1 MSKFTLNQ
9 TVPHLVKLFLD
20 PDEVQNRAPILRLLA
35 DLIHAAR
42 QSSLVNSTTDE
53 QPVAL
58 APYKDEVLG
67 VLTVGLK
74 NTPACLNAL
83 DSLKGMVT
91 TSKLLSDDELG
102 FIVHNVNELFTG
114 DVTEQS
120 EDIRSVILRIVRET
134 PSSYPTEATLSSIS

>member
-1 MSKFTLNQ
+1 M
-9 TVPHLVKLFLD
+9 KLFLD

-42 QSSLVNSTTDE
+42 QSSLVDSTSDE
-53 QPVAL
+53 QSVAL

-74 NTPACLNAL
+74 NTSACLNAL
-83 DSLKGMVT
+83 DGLKGMVT
-91 TSKLLSDDELG
+91 TSNLLSDDELG

-120 EDIRSVILRIVRET
+120 EDIRSVMLCIV
-134 PSSYPTEATLSSIS
+134 